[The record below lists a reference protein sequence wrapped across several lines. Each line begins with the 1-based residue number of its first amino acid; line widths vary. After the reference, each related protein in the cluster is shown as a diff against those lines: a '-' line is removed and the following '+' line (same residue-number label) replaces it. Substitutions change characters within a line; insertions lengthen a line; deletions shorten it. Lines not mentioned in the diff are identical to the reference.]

1 MARLTPSLAEPRA
14 LLAPVAALLAG
25 VALLLLGNGLFLT
38 LVPLRADLEGF
49 GASWIGAIG
58 AAYSVGFMIG
68 CYLVP
73 PLVARAGHIR
83 VYAALAA
90 LAAIVPLL
98 HMMVIAPVAW
108 IFFRIII
115 GFCFAGLYMVIES
128 WLNGVSTRQNRGTI
142 FSSYVFVHL
151 AALTGG
157 QYLILL
163 GDPSSEQLF
172 SLAAIMFALAVIPVS
187 LTRSPSPPLPVR
199 ARPHLR
205 NLWRNSQVSVIG
217 CLTNGMAN
225 GAIWSLAPVYAKNFG
240 LSLTGIAVFVSIAI
254 IGGAMVQYPL
264 GRLSD
269 RLPDRRWLIA
279 AICGVASIA
288 GLILL
293 VAAGLSTVIVYIAI
307 FFFGAAA
314 FSLYGFCVA
323 HANDHAEPE
332 NFVEISAGLLLLFG
346 TGAVAGP
353 LIASVLMEGL
363 GAPYL
368 FLFTSVVHGAMAI
381 WTFWRMKQREAVAP
395 ADREDYVPMTR
406 TSPNIFSFDPRGEDA
421 VLEEDDQPGENS
433 EQATPPLPR

>member
-1 MARLTPSLAEPRA
+1 MARITPSLAEPRA

-73 PLVARAGHIR
+73 PLVARVGHIR

-90 LAAIVPLL
+90 LGAIVPLL

-108 IFFRIII
+108 IFFRVLV

-128 WLNGVSTRQNRGTI
+128 WLNGVSTRDNRGTI

-172 SLAAIMFALAVIPVS
+172 SLAAIMFALAVIPVC
-187 LTRSPSPPLPVR
+187 LTRSPSPPMPVR

-205 NLWRNSQVSVIG
+205 SLWRNSPVSVTG
-217 CLTNGMAN
+217 CFTNGMAN
-225 GAIWSLAPVYAKNFG
+225 GAIWSLAPVYAKSLG

-254 IGGAMVQYPL
+254 VGGAVVQYPL

-279 AICGVASIA
+279 VVCFVASVA
-288 GLILL
+288 GLVLL
-293 VAAGLSTVIVYIAI
+293 IAAGLSVAIVYIAI

-323 HANDHAEPE
+323 HANDHAEAE

-346 TGAVAGP
+346 AGAVVGP
-353 LIASVLMEGL
+353 LIAAVLMEGL
-363 GAPYL
+363 GVPYL
-368 FLFTSVVHGAMAI
+368 FLFTSVAHGAMAA
-381 WTFWRMKQREAVAP
+381 WTFWRMKNRDAVP
-395 ADREDYVPMTR
+395 PEDREDYVPMTR
-406 TSPNIFSFDPRGEDA
+406 TSPNIFSFDPRGDEA
-421 VLEEDDQPGENS
+421 TLEEDDQPAEDSGYRS
-433 EQATPPLPR
+433 KSIPR